1 MVYGVPLTGPFLIF
15 CSLEMCNFMFS
26 RKKYELILQGLKE
39 GVWKTII
46 TRTTNC

>member
-1 MVYGVPLTGPFLIF
+1 MVYGVTLRGEPFLIF

-39 GVWKTII
+39 GVENNNNK
-46 TRTTNC
+46 NN